1 VILYFS
7 HFIFLSPRFEVL
19 KECWDIIPHQ
29 VRSLLVEEVET
40 LCDDAGIN
48 PGQEPFEIGIDAAL
62 DFSDVSFAPIFGEDS
77 IEPLYDRAV
86 RDAFLRCFCS
96 ILGGYERFLLVP
108 DIDFLVSGNE
118 WFDSKGFSAATEKQN
133 RGPFLSLLIATQMFQ
148 SFIQRRTE
156 SGDVHCLLFD
166 ECSAEFH
173 SSQSPYGRLASSE
186 PVRKDYG
193 HSNYPP
199 YELLIDQCAT
209 ELTAKSDT
217 DELSS
222 TEISILTAHTIE
234 GFMVNSS
241 GDLVTAPSKKN
252 LPTGNRY
259 VYCEGGHPHFPQELD
274 TKLFYPEEPDTLTAE
289 FGEVP
294 VPILTRSDHEL
305 DDSNRRRK
313 LAISRKGTQRQR
325 RCLFQLPKLMVREF
339 CDA

>member
-1 VILYFS
+1 L
-7 HFIFLSPRFEVL
+7 PNRFEVL

-40 LCDDAGIN
+40 LCDDANIN
-48 PGQEPFEIGIDAAL
+48 PGQESYDIGIETTL
-62 DFSDVSFAPIFGEDS
+62 DFSDVSFAPMFGEDA
-77 IEPLYDRAV
+77 IEPLDDRAV

-118 WFDSKGFSAATEKQN
+118 WFDTKGFIAATEKQN
-133 RGPFLSLLIATQMFQ
+133 RGPFLQSLTATQMFQ

-156 SGDVHCLLFD
+156 SGDVYCLLFD
-166 ECSAEFH
+166 ECLAEFH
-173 SSQSPYGRLASSE
+173 STQSPYGRLASFE
-186 PVRKDYG
+186 PVKKDRG
-193 HSNYPP
+193 NNYPP

-209 ELTAKSDT
+209 ELSTKSDV

-222 TEISILTAHTIE
+222 AEMSILTVHTID

-252 LPTGNRY
+252 LLSGNRY

-274 TKLFYPEEPDTLTAE
+274 SKLFYPEEPNQLTTE
-289 FGEVP
+289 LGEVP
-294 VPILTRSDHEL
+294 VPILTRSDREL

-313 LAISRKGTQRQR
+313 IAISHRGVQRQR
-325 RCLFQLPKLMVREF
+325 RCLFQLPKLMVSETCVALSF
-339 CDA
+339 L